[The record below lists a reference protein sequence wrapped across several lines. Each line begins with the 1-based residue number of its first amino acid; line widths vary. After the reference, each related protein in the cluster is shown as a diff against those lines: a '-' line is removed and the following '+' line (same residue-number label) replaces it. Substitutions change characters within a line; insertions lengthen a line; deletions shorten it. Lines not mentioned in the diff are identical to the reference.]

1 MVKFN
6 NSSSV
11 ILNNFQNGDY
21 FKIEEVNPDFIAI
34 NLKSKYRYLSI
45 NQKLNNLISQR
56 MDNLLNKK
64 PINHGLPD
72 TKEESEAIKDMIG
85 EGESRDRIFYF
96 FQRSET
102 VLHKIIKKTLAGELE
117 DDDPFVLAAQK
128 ILDQTK

>member
-34 NLKSKYRYLSI
+34 NPKSKYRYLSI

>member
-1 MVKFN
+1 VVKFN

-34 NLKSKYRYLSI
+34 NPKSKYRYLSI